1 MRAIQHIREDLDAA
15 SEQRH
20 GLRESHIGS
29 ESADFAEEGQIL
41 DERIAALW
49 AELRSTK
56 AQLRFGPRESIVRR
70 ARSEER
76 FTRDL
81 QKNRAA

>member
-1 MRAIQHIREDLDAA
+1 MRAIQHIRKDLDEA
-15 SEQRH
+15 SERRH
-20 GLRESHIGS
+20 VLRESHAGS
-29 ESADFAEEGQIL
+29 APAELAGEGRIL

-49 AELRSTK
+49 AELRSVK
-56 AQLRFGPRESIVRR
+56 AQLRFGPRESIVQR

-81 QKNRAA
+81 RKRSAA

>member
-1 MRAIQHIREDLDAA
+1 MRAIQHIRQDLDEAT
-15 SEQRH
+15 EQRTA
-20 GLRESHIGS
+20 LRESHIGS
-29 ESADFAEEGQIL
+29 ESAELAEDARVL

-49 AELRSTK
+49 AELRSVK
-56 AQLRFGPRESIVRR
+56 AQLRFGPRDSIVQR

-81 QKNRAA
+81 RKRNAA